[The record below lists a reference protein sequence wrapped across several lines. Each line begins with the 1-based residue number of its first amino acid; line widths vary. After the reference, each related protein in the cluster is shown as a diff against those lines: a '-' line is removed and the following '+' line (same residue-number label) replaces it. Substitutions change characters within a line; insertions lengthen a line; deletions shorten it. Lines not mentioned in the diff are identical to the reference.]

1 MHKSAFKAAEAV
13 RCAGDQGKFWEMH
26 DRLFENQRALEP
38 FGAHAAAIGLDT
50 TRFEACLAKDTH
62 AAAIRADMSQAQAA
76 GITGTPGFVLATTD
90 PKNPRKAVAL
100 TFMRGARPFES
111 FKEEIDKALAA
122 APR

>member
-26 DRLFENQRALEP
+26 GRLFEYQRIIEP
-38 FGAHAAAIGLDT
+38 FGGHAAAVGLDT
-50 TRFEACLAKDTH
+50 AGFDACLAAGRH

-76 GITGTPGFVLATTD
+76 GITGTPGFVLARTD
-90 PKNPRKAVAL
+90 PKNPRKALAL
-100 TFMRGARPFES
+100 TFLRGARPFES
-111 FKEEIDKALAA
+111 FKEEIDKALEA

>member
-26 DRLFENQRALEP
+26 DRLFGNQRALEP
-38 FGAHAAAIGLDT
+38 FGPHAAAIGLDT
-50 TRFEACLAKDTH
+50 ARFDDCMAKDTH
-62 AAAIRADMSQAQAA
+62 AAAIRADSIQAQAA

-100 TFMRGARPFES
+100 TFIRGARPFDS
-111 FKEEIDKALAA
+111 FKEEIDKALAE
-122 APR
+122 PPH